1 MSNVKHSCVVY
12 CAYIKSLINILQAFD
27 NLTTYYDQPERDV
40 TFNIKCGQ
48 NNAKGIF
55 LRGKMDDNPKDIAIT
70 VEPQFLE
77 DHTDQESEW
86 I

>member
-1 MSNVKHSCVVY
+1 M
-12 CAYIKSLINILQAFD
+12 INILQAFD

-40 TFNIKCGQ
+40 TFNIKCS
-48 NNAKGIF
+48 NSNAKGIF
-55 LRGKMDDNPKDIAIT
+55 LRLKTDDTPKDIGIT